1 MILIADSGSTK
12 TDWRLMEGKAE
23 INQVKTKGF
32 NPYYQQ
38 LEEMVAEIES
48 ELVPALNHKEIETI
62 YFYGAGCS
70 TPERQQKIRDALI
83 PYFQNTKIHVH
94 SDLIGAARA
103 LSGNKPGIVC
113 ILGTGSGSCL
123 YDGQTIDKNIP
134 SLGFILG
141 DEGSGAWLGK
151 KMVTDY
157 LRGHMPKKSIETI
170 NQQLHI
176 DKETILEHV
185 NHKPMPS
192 RYLAGFAQFISKNAN
207 QTYFYQLLFDSFT
220 SFAKNYIIRYDNF
233 ENYTCHFVGSVAFH
247 NQEILHQVSRYIGF
261 TNGNIIQ
268 SPIEGLTLY
277 HSKSPEH

>member
-12 TDWRLMEGKAE
+12 TDWRLMKNGQE
-23 INQVKTKGF
+23 IKRVKTKGF

-38 LEEMVAEIES
+38 PTEMISEIES
-48 ELVPALNHKEIETI
+48 NLVSEISGSGIEHI

-70 TPERQQKIRDALI
+70 TVDRQKVVKDALT
-83 PYFQNTKIHVH
+83 PYYKQAEIRIQ

-103 LSGNKPGIVC
+103 LSGNRPGVVC

-123 YDGQTIDKNIP
+123 YDGKDVDSNIP

-170 NQQLHI
+170 NKKLEI

-185 NHKPMPS
+185 NHRPMPS
-192 RYLAGFAQFISKNAN
+192 RYLAGFAKFISENAD

-220 SFAKNYIIRYDNF
+220 SFAKNYIIRYDSY
-233 ENYTCHFVGSVAFH
+233 EKYACHFVGSVAFY
-247 NQEILHQVSRYIGF
+247 NQKILDQVGRYIGF
-261 TNGNIIQ
+261 KIGNIIQ
-268 SPIEGLTLY
+268 SPIDGLTLY
-277 HSKSPEH
+277 HSKS

>member
-12 TDWRLMEGKAE
+12 TDWRLMDGKTE
-23 INQVKTKGF
+23 ISQIKTKGF
-32 NPYYQQ
+32 NPYYQN
-38 LEEMVAEIES
+38 LKEMVAEIES
-48 ELVPALNHKEIETI
+48 ELVPAVDGSLVDIIH
-62 YFYGAGCS
+62 FYGAGCS
-70 TPERQQKIRDALI
+70 TAERQQKISDALS
-83 PYFQNTKIHVH
+83 PYFTKSEILVQ

-103 LSGNKPGIVC
+103 LSGNRPGIVC

-123 YDGQTIDKNIP
+123 YNGKNIDKNIP

-170 NQQLHI
+170 NSQLKI
-176 DKETILEHV
+176 DKEIILEHV

-192 RYLAGFAQFISKNAN
+192 RYLAGFAKFISDNAN

-220 SFAKNYIIRYDNF
+220 SFAKNYIIRYRNF
-233 ENYTCHFVGSVAFH
+233 EKYKCHFVGSVAYH
-247 NQEILHQVSRYIGF
+247 NQEILKQVARYSGF
-261 TNGNIIQ
+261 EIGNIIQ
-268 SPIEGLTLY
+268 SPIDGLTSY
-277 HSKSPEH
+277 HSK